1 MPLEYKNK
9 KKTVDKPKPIRYTM
23 NMSKEINKYFSE
35 LGRKGG
41 SVRSERKA
49 NASRK
54 NGKLGGRPK
63 LQTKIIR

>member
-1 MPLEYKNK
+1 MSSEKRL
-9 KKTVDKPKPIRYTM
+9 DKPKPIRYTM
-23 NMSKEINKYFSE
+23 YMSKDIKSYFSE
-35 LGRKGG
+35 IGRKGG

-63 LQTKIIR
+63 LQVKAISK